1 MTETQ
6 SAVVDLQFSLQGRA
20 VPHDYADALWH
31 ALQAR
36 APWLEEER
44 LAGIHPLYGLSP
56 GQDEWYL
63 SRRSHLNLRL
73 PRERIAAAET
83 LSGARLDLSGS
94 IIELGKATARGLMI
108 TPVLYAKFVTLGK
121 VAEEADLPDEAA
133 FFAACGRELA
143 SLDLAPH
150 SVLCGKRQTART
162 LEGVLH
168 GFSLMVNGL
177 KDEANLRLQEHGLGA
192 ERKRGCGIFVAH
204 KASAAAGTLE

>member
-1 MTETQ
+1 MTETR
-6 SAVVDLQFSLQGRA
+6 SAAIDLQFSLQGRA

-36 APWLEEER
+36 LPWLDEEK

-56 GQDEWYL
+56 GQGEWYL

-73 PRERIAAAET
+73 PRARIAAAEA
-83 LSGARLDLSGS
+83 LCGACLDLSGS
-94 IIELGKATARGLMI
+94 SVELGKATARELTP

-121 VAEEADLPDEAA
+121 VDDGADPPDEVV
-133 FFAACGRELA
+133 FFAACERELA
-143 SLDLAPH
+143 SLDLKPN

-162 LEGVLH
+162 MEGVLH

-177 KDEANLRLQEHGLGA
+177 KGEANLRLQEHGLGA
-192 ERKRGCGIFVAH
+192 ERKHGCGIFVAH
-204 KASAAAGTLE
+204 KSSAVGTLE